1 MTRKQLATQ
10 VVKAV
15 VPTVPEGDG
24 NNVTSPSA
32 KYKYD
37 FVINNWT
44 QLEFTDLCQTLDKI
58 AKKAVVGSEVGEK
71 GTPHL
76 QGYISLHKKERI
88 ATLRVRPGLQR
99 ASFRKCRNED
109 ALIEYC
115 QKDGVVLYRKGFPL
129 PVRVI
134 TELYPWQKE
143 IESIYLTEPDT
154 RSIYW
159 FWEPKGNIGKSAFVK
174 YMIVKYKAL
183 YCDGGKKSDLMN
195 LVFNSNMDECKCVIW
210 DLPRST
216 KGNISYATLECVKN
230 GMVCNTKYE
239 TGMKVFNPPHIFV
252 FANFPPDDV
261 SQLSSDRWKI
271 KRLAQETVGGDEPP
285 TPFPVIPCL
294 IGEEEEV

>member
-1 MTRKQLATQ
+1 MTRNQLATQ

-24 NNVTSPSA
+24 NNDTSPSA

-37 FVINNWT
+37 FVINNWS
-44 QLEFTDLCQTLDKI
+44 QLEFNDLCQTLDKI
-58 AKKAVVGSEVGEK
+58 AKKAIIGSEVGEK

-76 QGYISLHKKERI
+76 QGYISLLKKERI

-99 ASFRKCRNED
+99 ASFRKCRNEE

-129 PVRVI
+129 PIRVI

-143 IESIYLTEPDT
+143 IEDLYLTEPDN
-154 RSIYW
+154 RSIHWY
-159 FWEPKGNIGKSAFVK
+159 WEPDGNVGKSAFVK

-183 YCDGGKKSDLMN
+183 YCDGGKKSDLIN

-210 DLPRST
+210 DLPRGT
-216 KGNISYATLECVKN
+216 KGSISYATLECVKN

-239 TGMKVFNPPHIFV
+239 TGTKVFNPPHIFV

-271 KRLAQETVGGDEPP
+271 RRIAP
-285 TPFPVIPCL
+285 
-294 IGEEEEV
+294 

>member
-1 MTRKQLATQ
+1 MTRNQLATQ

-24 NNVTSPSA
+24 NNDTSPSA

-37 FVINNWT
+37 FVINNWS
-44 QLEFTDLCQTLDKI
+44 QLEFNDLCQTLDNI
-58 AKKAVVGSEVGEK
+58 AKKAIIGSEVGEK

-76 QGYISLHKKERI
+76 QGYISLLKKERI

-99 ASFRKCRNED
+99 ASFRKCRNEE

-129 PVRVI
+129 PIRVI

-143 IESIYLTEPDT
+143 IEDLYLTEPDN
-154 RSIYW
+154 RSIHWY
-159 FWEPKGNIGKSAFVK
+159 WEPDGNVGKSAFVK

-183 YCDGGKKSDLMN
+183 YCDGGKKSDLIN

-210 DLPRST
+210 DLPRGT
-216 KGNISYATLECVKN
+216 KGSISYATLECVKN

-239 TGMKVFNPPHIFV
+239 TGTKVFNPPHIFV

-271 KRLAQETVGGDEPP
+271 RRIAP
-285 TPFPVIPCL
+285 
-294 IGEEEEV
+294 

>member
-1 MTRKQLATQ
+1 MTRNQLATQ

-24 NNVTSPSA
+24 NNDTSPSA

-37 FVINNWT
+37 FVINNWS
-44 QLEFTDLCQTLDKI
+44 QLEFNDLCQTLDKI
-58 AKKAVVGSEVGEK
+58 AKKAIIGSEVGEK

-76 QGYISLHKKERI
+76 QGYISLLKKERI

-99 ASFRKCRNED
+99 ASFRKCRNEE

-129 PVRVI
+129 PIRVI

-143 IESIYLTEPDT
+143 IEDLYLTEPDN
-154 RSIYW
+154 RSIHWY
-159 FWEPKGNIGKSAFVK
+159 WEPDGNVGKSAFVK

-183 YCDGGKKSDLMN
+183 YCDGGKKSDLIN

-210 DLPRST
+210 DLPRGT

-239 TGMKVFNPPHIFV
+239 TGTKVFNPPHIFV

-271 KRLAQETVGGDEPP
+271 RRIAP
-285 TPFPVIPCL
+285 
-294 IGEEEEV
+294 